1 MRKLFLVPLVALVAV
16 AGAVA
21 PSVGA
26 APTRQAAN
34 TVTIS
39 ASKTGLKYDQKIVK
53 ATAGKITLVFKNPS
67 MLPHNVVIEA
77 AQGEKRFGNTKT
89 ITNSTTSVVLNLKK
103 GTYHF
108 YCSVPGHEDA
118 GMSGK
123 LVVS

>member
-1 MRKLFLVPLVALVAV
+1 MVPVVALVAV

-21 PSVGA
+21 PFAGA
-26 APTRQAAN
+26 TPARPAAN

-39 ASKTGLKYDQKIVK
+39 ASPTGLKYMQKVVHAK
-53 ATAGKITLVFKNPS
+53 AGKITLVFKNPS
-67 MLPHNVVIEA
+67 MLQHNVRLEI
-77 AQGEKRFGNTKT
+77 GEKEYGGTKK
-89 ITNSTTSVVLNLKK
+89 IAHGTTTTVVNLKK

-118 GMSGK
+118 GMSGT